1 MKAGVEPLVNDG
13 FAGEATKRTLGYL
26 QKQREKGK
34 HVVGIYCG
42 YAPLEVI
49 RAMGAAPA
57 VLCAFA
63 NKTIEAAE
71 TVLPANLCPLIK
83 SSYGFIKTDTCP
95 FFAISEAVIAE
106 TTCDGKKKM
115 FELISDI
122 KPMYV
127 MDLPQLPDEK
137 EALDNWTVMIKKLK
151 GFLETTFNREIDDKE
166 VEKEIK
172 ETNIKNKLMNKIF
185 DFAAL
190 TPTPLS
196 WLELYDLT
204 YLGQA
209 STTQDMLGILNDC
222 VAKLEKRVA
231 DGVYHGEKNS
241 PRVLVTGCPVGGD
254 ATKVFKIIE
263 EVGGVIVALD
273 SCTGMKAYSGTI
285 PENTP
290 DPYAAVARR
299 YLELPC
305 SCMTPNNRRLTE
317 MDKMIERFKP
327 DAVIDVILHACHSYN
342 VESHKIKEHL
352 MGKHKMPFLKIET
365 DYSQSD
371 VEQIRTRVEA
381 LLETVPK
388 K

>member
-1 MKAGVEPLVNDG
+1 MKTGVEPLVNDG

-34 HVVGIYCG
+34 NIVGIYCG
-42 YAPLEVI
+42 YAPMEVI
-49 RAMGAAPA
+49 RAAKAAPA
-57 VLCAFA
+57 LLCAFA

-95 FFAISEAVIAE
+95 FYAISEAVIAE

-151 GFLETTFNREIDDKE
+151 CFLEMTFDRKIDDKD
-166 VEKEIK
+166 VEQEIK
-172 ETNIKNKLMNKIF
+172 ETNIKNKLMNKVF

-190 TPTPLS
+190 TPTPVS
-196 WLELYDLT
+196 WIELYDLT

-209 STTQDMLGILNDC
+209 ATTKDMIDLLNSC
-222 VAKLEKRVA
+222 VAKLEKRVS
-231 DGVYHGEKNS
+231 DGVYHGKKDS

-263 EVGGVIVALD
+263 EAGGVIVVLD
-273 SCTGMKAYSGTI
+273 SCTGMKPFASLI
-285 PENTP
+285 AENTP

-305 SCMTPNNRRLTE
+305 SCMTPNSRRLTE
-317 MDKMIERFKP
+317 LDKMIKRFKP
-327 DAVIDVILHACHSYN
+327 DVVVDVVLHACHSYN
-342 VESHKIKEHL
+342 IESHKIKEHV
-352 MGKHKMPFLKIET
+352 MCKHKMPFLKIET

-371 VEQIRTRVEA
+371 IEQIRTRVEA
-381 LLETVPK
+381 LLETLPK

>member
-34 HVVGIYCG
+34 NIVGIYCG
-42 YAPLEVI
+42 YAPLELI
-49 RAMGAAPA
+49 RAANAAPA

-83 SSYGFIKTDTCP
+83 SSYGFLKTDTCP

-151 GFLETTFNREIDDKE
+151 GFLETTFDRKIDDKE

-231 DGVYHGEKNS
+231 EGVYHGEKDS

-263 EVGGVIVALD
+263 EAGGVIVVLD
-273 SCTGMKAYSGTI
+273 SCTGMKPYSGMI
-285 PENTP
+285 PEDTP

-299 YLELPC
+299 YLDLPC

-317 MDKMIERFKP
+317 LDKMIERFNP
-327 DAVIDVILHACHSYN
+327 DVVVDVVLHACHSYN
-342 VESHKIKEHL
+342 IESHKIKEHV
-352 MGKHKMPFLKIET
+352 MCKHKMPFLKIET

-371 VEQIRTRVEA
+371 IEQIRTRVEA
-381 LLETVPK
+381 LLETLPK